1 MGFIALN
8 PSTGTLLT
16 IAASPESGDPYT
28 FITGNSN
35 SKKGNRRVLLIFGTW
50 PMLPASI
57 GRLMIFHMRIKI
69 LHAIRGRSLKVD
81 GVPILGK

>member
-16 IAASPESGDPYT
+16 IAASPESGDPYI

-35 SKKGNRRVLLIFGTW
+35 SKKGKSEWFVDFWNVAK
-50 PMLPASI
+50 AS
-57 GRLMIFHMRIKI
+57 
-69 LHAIRGRSLKVD
+69 
-81 GVPILGK
+81 GKYWSSYDLSYENKNFTCDSWEKPKS